1 MMRIALASA
10 LFPSDDDGDSDSVS
24 AEPVS
29 PVPEDGRGSRLD
41 PPLEPLLPPRPLSIE
56 EPPLLPRPPPPRL
69 LPRPPPC
76 EPRPEPPNPDEEP
89 IPPDCCPGA
98 SEPGCS
104 GWAVTLLGV
113 KARCRTFATS
123 PLCPFWT

>member
-41 PPLEPLLPPRPLSIE
+41 PPLE
-56 EPPLLPRPPPPRL
+56 PRL